1 MKEPYYLCRVP
12 RTKEVVVLTD
22 MDYRYQRLHESQ
34 LRVPDPKNNF
44 VLLAQGSEKL
54 MKQYRN
60 LMRV

>member
-22 MDYRYQRLHESQ
+22 MDYRYMRLRESQ
-34 LRVPDPKNNF
+34 LHVPDPKNNI
-44 VLLAQGSEKL
+44 VLLAQGSEEV